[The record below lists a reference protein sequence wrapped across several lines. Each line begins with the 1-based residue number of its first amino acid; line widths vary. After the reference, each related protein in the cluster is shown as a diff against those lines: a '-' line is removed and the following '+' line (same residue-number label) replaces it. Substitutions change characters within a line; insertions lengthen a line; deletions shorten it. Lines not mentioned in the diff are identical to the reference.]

1 MSHTRTSHV
10 SPTDDLCSTYE
21 YRFPEPDLPRE
32 FYSDWILVASE
43 EAKHYAGVLQCVA
56 VCVAVVSSVL
66 QHVAACCCVLQCV
79 AMCGSVLLCV
89 AV

>member
-1 MSHTRTSHV
+1 VSHTRTSHV
-10 SPTDDLCSTYE
+10 SYTNDLCFAYE

-43 EAKHYAGVLQCVA
+43 EAKHYAGMLQCVA

-79 AMCGSVLLCV
+79 AMRWNVLLCV